1 MNMQAVLIAMT
12 ILGCNDSV
20 TQCNYVAT
28 VDKHWETVAMCDA
41 DSEKQLKHY
50 TSISYPTVIAVC
62 EPPKPA
68 SAPEL
73 PKIVASAPAPLA
85 QAETDEQGGVSGF
98 ADRMAARVREH
109 LPSGHTMKSALATP
123 VHFVSGSYSWV
134 VKRLGH

>member
-1 MNMQAVLIAMT
+1 MQAVLIAMT

-28 VDKHWETVAMCDA
+28 VDKHWDSVAMCNA
-41 DSEKQLKHY
+41 ESEKQLRPY

-62 EPPKPA
+62 EPPKLA
-68 SAPEL
+68 SAPEQ
-73 PKIVASAPAPLA
+73 PKIAASVPATPV
-85 QAETDEQGGVSGF
+85 QTEAEGGVSGV

-109 LPSGHTMKSALATP
+109 LPSGNAMKSALATP